1 MEERKEENKRESKFS
16 TKRRT
21 SHAPLLSLSTRLW
34 LSRLN
39 LPRVEDPLAS
49 LLPWFHFNPL
59 ALRRQISLSTLM
71 FRTATHSSNFHRHPA
86 TELSST
92 LTLSLHSTFALSRF
106 IMFDSTALNLV
117 LQLFRRLPFLC
128 SPTKLASLPHI
139 PNFNMPTAPPKS
151 LSFTLI
157 STISPN
163 SIDNLDRLTR
173 LPLAS
178 ID

>member
-71 FRTATHSSNFHRHPA
+71 FRTATHFSNFHRHPA
-86 TELSST
+86 IELSST
-92 LTLSLHSTFALSRF
+92 LTLSLYSTFALSRF
-106 IMFDSTALNLV
+106 IMFDSTALTFV
-117 LQLFRRLPFLC
+117 FHLFPTTFPLLSDQTRFS
-128 SPTKLASLPHI
+128 SPHSQFQDADSSPK
-139 PNFNMPTAPPKS
+139 KS
-151 LSFTLI
+151 LFHSHL
-157 STISPN
+157 N
-163 SIDNLDRLTR
+163 NLT
-173 LPLAS
+173 
-178 ID
+178 